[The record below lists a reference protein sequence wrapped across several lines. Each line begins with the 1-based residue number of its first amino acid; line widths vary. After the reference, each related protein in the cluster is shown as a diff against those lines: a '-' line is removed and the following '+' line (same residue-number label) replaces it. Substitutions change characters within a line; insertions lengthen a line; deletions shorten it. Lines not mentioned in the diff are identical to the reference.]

1 MKNII
6 SIIALLAS
14 AVSLNAQTLT
24 LSADQCRAMALQS
37 SEDLQKS
44 QIDYEESRLDVD
56 IANRSALP
64 TLDGAAMLEYIA
76 PDITMSSIEL
86 QMRGMYIAG
95 LNVTQ
100 PIYTGGKIT
109 AGKRLAGIGRDVA
122 AERLRLSRMDVIS
135 DADQAYWSLVAVA
148 AKEQMLRSYVAQMDT
163 LYAQAQN
170 ALTVGMTTRNDL
182 LRIESRRSEIIY
194 NLKKVVNGRN
204 LCRLALC
211 RIIGVDED
219 TPIEP
224 SDTAIQISV
233 PGMLANDISARPELQ
248 LLNLAID
255 ANQQQ
260 VNMARADYLPKIG
273 LSLGYFRYGNIKTVT
288 TYQLQDGS
296 VGSLSNTTNDGLG
309 LAMLSVQIPI
319 FNWGITGKKVKK
331 ARLDLD
337 KSRLDLDKN
346 QRLLSIEVQQAI
358 NNVNDGYEL
367 ISAATIALNQAKENL
382 QSLQARYRVAMCPII
397 DLLDAQSQWQQAES
411 NLIEAKAQFKIY
423 QTQYLR
429 ATGTLE

>member
-14 AVSLNAQTLT
+14 AVSLNAQSLT

-224 SDTAIQISV
+224 SDTAIQVSA